1 MPGAAGPLRL
11 PAPALGLRQVVA
23 VPCLGVGGAQVHL
36 WPRPVLSGGRLTP
49 GYVAVGRAL
58 LPGLRG
64 TQLRIWVHGP
74 AVLPDAAGASGPNVR
89 LTLRHTGDKAHGA
102 ELVPWRLEVRAQR
115 LFAPYEGAVRAGV
128 GHQGRRHAV
137 DVAFAGLDVELPP
150 LLAPSMVATRKLRR
164 SGFVVRAQLG
174 RLRHGG
180 LRPLL
185 ASRGPGGDGIRLR
198 AVTHLWLRRMERPAL
213 DGRFTLD
220 ARWTLRTRARTLPL
234 GHTWARAAWRTV
246 RGGGTDRPTVR
257 VGNWAPGG
265 DGPQTPGHV
274 LHEYILGHEDL
285 ARYANQVLATE
296 LGFLLRPS
304 CNVRAGGFVSAALV
318 QPAAG
323 RRGRTLHAVGG
334 IFQVAM
340 PVRQLPL
347 ALTYQVARR
356 AGSGHGAW
364 LHLLTAGV

>member
-1 MPGAAGPLRL
+1 M
-11 PAPALGLRQVVA
+11 
-23 VPCLGVGGAQVHL
+23 PCLGVGGAQVHL

-49 GYVAVGRAL
+49 GYVAVGRAP

-89 LTLRHTGDKAHGA
+89 LTLRHTGDNAPDA

-185 ASRGPGGDGIRLR
+185 APRGPGGDGIRLR